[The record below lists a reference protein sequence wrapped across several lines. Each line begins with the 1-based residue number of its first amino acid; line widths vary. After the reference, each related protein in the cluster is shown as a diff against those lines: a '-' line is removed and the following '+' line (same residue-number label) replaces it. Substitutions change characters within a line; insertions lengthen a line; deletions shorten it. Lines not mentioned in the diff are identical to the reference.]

1 MVFSE
6 RRRAMEELARRFR
19 RAAEKRTG
27 LRYDGALRELALQ
40 YAAAASGRGKG
51 GREIAA
57 DLGLNAVTLARW
69 QEEVRPE
76 SSSALREVVVVE
88 SGGGPVLVMPSGLRV
103 EGLSISELIS
113 VLAGLG

>member
-27 LRYDGALRELALQ
+27 LRYARELRGLALQ
-40 YAAAASGRGKG
+40 YAAEASGGGKR

-57 DLGLNAVTLARW
+57 DLGLNAATLARW
-69 QEEVRPE
+69 QEGASSE
-76 SSSALREVVVVE
+76 SSALREVVVVE